1 MNTQL
6 TYIIHN
12 CVTNNGKD
20 RTVTVDGVK
29 AEEYLSFLKRAL
41 GREAMN
47 GDYVKSFGITVKSIK
62 RQD

>member
-6 TYIIHN
+6 IYTIHN
-12 CVTNNGKD
+12 CVTTNGKD
-20 RTVTVDGVK
+20 RTVTVNGAK

-41 GREAMN
+41 GREPAN
-47 GDYVKSFGITVKSIK
+47 GDYVKSFGITIDSIK